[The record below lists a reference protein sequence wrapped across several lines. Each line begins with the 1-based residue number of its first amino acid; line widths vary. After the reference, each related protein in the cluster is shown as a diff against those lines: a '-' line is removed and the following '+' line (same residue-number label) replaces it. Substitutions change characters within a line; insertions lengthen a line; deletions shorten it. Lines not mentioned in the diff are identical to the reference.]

1 MNQAKL
7 IRAARQ
13 DNDVTLEALG
23 EMFGC
28 TRQRIYQ
35 VEAGVNILPIER
47 VQILATNN
55 DAPQWAR
62 ALAFQLWLLI
72 VKDDYAIMFAQLE
85 KLSDLLFPN
94 PNGNGKARK

>member
-1 MNQAKL
+1 MNQSNL
-7 IRAARQ
+7 IRAARR

-35 VEAGVNILPIER
+35 VEAGVNTLPTER
-47 VQILATNN
+47 VQILAT
-55 DAPQWAR
+55 DSAAPEWAR
-62 ALAFQLWLLI
+62 DLAFKLWLLN
-72 VKDDYAIMFAQLE
+72 VMDDYAEMFAQLE
-85 KLSDLLFPN
+85 KLRGLLF